1 MELLPKEV
9 VFVIIR
15 WSPLSTLYSLL
26 LVCRFFSF
34 LTNKDYLLPLLRSRI
49 PHRNITNL
57 TLPQVFNLC
66 CHRPRNIAIGD
77 VEIMFKKGGRAYC
90 GHRNSQVRD
99 ANINDVV
106 DVIPCL
112 GGFMVLSKNSLTHSS
127 GGRCEWGETVLPF
140 DAIQVV
146 NVRYE
151 NEDTICSSI
160 VLSNEGVPFA
170 VSHYKGD
177 IGTIITPLTIVTPI
191 MYMVGENDQVKLV
204 DVDKESWLVLEVTQG
219 GVIVPFPPPHDNYKI
234 PEKRLTESGVKLT
247 GVRMIYNSEV
257 NDDMFFLEM
266 EDNTIHLVEF
276 EFRII
281 EHGNI
286 LRTVKRKRYEYFSF

>member
-9 VFVIIR
+9 MFVIIR

-26 LVCRFFSF
+26 LVCRPFSF
-34 LTNKDYLLPLLRSRI
+34 LTDKDYLLPSLRSRI
-49 PHRNITNL
+49 PHRNTINL

-77 VEIMFKKGGRAYC
+77 VEIMFKRGGRAYC
-90 GHRNSQVRD
+90 GYRNSQVRD
-99 ANINDVV
+99 ANINNVV

-151 NEDTICSSI
+151 NEDTICSNV
-160 VLSNEGVPFA
+160 VLSKEGIPFA
-170 VSHYKGD
+170 VSHHKGA
-177 IGTIITPLTIVTPI
+177 TNSIITPLTVVTPI

-204 DVDKESWLVLEVTQG
+204 DVNKESWLVLEVIQG
-219 GVIVPFPPPHDNYKI
+219 GIIVPTPPPHDNHKI
-234 PEKRLTESGVKLT
+234 LEKRLVEGGVKLA

-266 EDNTIHLVEF
+266 GNNTVDIVEF